1 MTKVILKDFSGQIN
15 TDIYTPST
23 VDFRYSENFDLSA
36 RQDALMP
43 FRGMTSMTASGFYLS
58 DFIYGNFGTGIS
70 ENVLAYGV
78 QSGETINGKPELY
91 KISNTLPGTAW
102 ATALTTTGT
111 SADSRYQSG
120 TIFNNLFHFH
130 RGFVYLASGTAY
142 VEKIGNLESSG
153 QGATWTTRW
162 KNISFTSV
170 THGITHS
177 KDGLMYFVYNNGT
190 TSSATSTVVRVTDD
204 SAFLDSAFA
213 LPVGWT
219 CTSLCEY
226 GDYIAFAL
234 KPTGKMGASKVAIWN
249 RDTST
254 TTLTEAIDWGEGE
267 LNVLD
272 NIDGHLIG
280 ISVVYNASFNLSPRI
295 VVKEYSGGT
304 VNIVDTI
311 YISTAFAPV
320 LSTKKWRQNNE
331 LYFGLRAS
339 LNGTRHAMFRVGKN
353 KSGRFVVTGDVN
365 INNNVSIST
374 LEGFAKIGDIWYI
387 GYDAGSVNRSLTS
400 GASAYGEFN
409 TLTNPNMPISDR
421 PSKKQLKSVQL
432 DYDAIESGES
442 VILQF
447 GVDGGAFKETIN
459 DSTVGS
465 TSSTMTIYSDG
476 SEFTSGTDF
485 EFNIR
490 STGVNV
496 KSLTYVYEVL
506 DSNIEIQ

>member
-78 QSGETINGKPELY
+78 QSGQAIGGRPELY

-102 ATALTTTGT
+102 ATALTSTGT
-111 SADSRYQSG
+111 SADNRYQSG
-120 TIFNNLFHFH
+120 TIFNNLFNLHK
-130 RGFVYLASGTAY
+130 GFVYLATGTAY
-142 VEKIGNLESSG
+142 IDKIGDIESSG

-162 KNISFTSV
+162 QNISFTSV
-170 THGITHS
+170 TNGISHR
-177 KDGLMYFVYNNGT
+177 DGSLYFVYNNGT
-190 TSSATSTVVRVTDD
+190 TSSSTSTVAKITNNTTVNLT
-204 SAFLDSAFA
+204 AFD
-213 LPVGWT
+213 LPVGFT
-219 CTSLCEY
+219 CTSVSEY
-226 GDYIAFAL
+226 GSYLAFAI
-234 KPTGKMGASKVAIWN
+234 KSNTQKKSYVIIWD
-249 RDTST
+249 RDTSQT
-254 TTLTEAIDWGEGE
+254 SPNETIDWGEGE

-280 ISVVYNASFNLSPRI
+280 ISVVYNPSFNLSPRI

-304 VNIVDTI
+304 VNVIDTI
-311 YISTAFAPV
+311 YISSAFAPV

-339 LNGTRHAMFRVGKN
+339 LNGTRHAIFRVGKN

-447 GVDGGAFKETIN
+447 GVDGGAFKEVIN